1 MCNYSGIENEHEILS
16 CVQLEAQQEL
26 SKTADSSALGAIA
39 KSASEIATDIKVIKR
54 DNIVLGISDL
64 KPKKVDTKST
74 VEVVKVIAKTV
85 VVDTINKEKE
95 IGGIAGEQITITPI
109 NTIIKVNNC
118 EIVNRRPRSV
128 TAAIF
133 SLPSFLPKTELL
145 LLPKTSTASTKP
157 TANKTRAQSATA
169 KIFRPNPQNVT
180 SSIFAPRTKDMNKGF
195 LMFSEDE
202 SGLTSKCSSDNTKVD
217 FCQKDRIMNLKLAS
231 S

>member
-26 SKTADSSALGAIA
+26 SKAADSTALGAIT
-39 KSASEIATDIKVIKR
+39 KSSAESTDIKVVKR

-64 KPKKVDTKST
+64 KPKKVDAKSAT
-74 VEVVKVIAKTV
+74 AVVKTV
-85 VVDTINKEKE
+85 VKTVVDETVNNKKE
-95 IGGIAGEQITITPI
+95 IGSSAGDQITITPI
-109 NTIIKVNNC
+109 NTTIKVNNC

-133 SLPSFLPKTELL
+133 SHPSFLPKTEPQQL
-145 LLPKTSTASTKP
+145 KTPTVSLKP
-157 TANKTRAQSATA
+157 AENKARAQSATA

-195 LMFSEDE
+195 LMFTEDE
-202 SGLTSKCSSDNTKVD
+202 SGLTSKFSSVD
-217 FCQKDRIMNLKLAS
+217 EH
-231 S
+231 